1 MIEVLT
7 VQNRYYMYNVAV
19 ILHSCIMSIEF
30 SLHKYT
36 NIHMYVDDIGKSYFH
51 EYMYVE
57 GTCVLVLYCGK
68 LDGDLGIRVI
78 LQV

>member
-1 MIEVLT
+1 
-7 VQNRYYMYNVAV
+7 
-19 ILHSCIMSIEF
+19 
-30 SLHKYT
+30 
-36 NIHMYVDDIGKSYFH
+36 MYVDDIGKSYFH
-51 EYMYVE
+51 EYVE